1 MRAPERRPSRKT
13 SSMSKTPSPPRTPPS
28 SLSVPRTPPRTSQ
41 SAGQASKRPSMR
53 RVDMT
58 AGPDGTVSVR
68 MMRVAEPQTAPPA
81 MSKQL
86 SRRSSVRDSLATL
99 KVCQG

>member
-1 MRAPERRPSRKT
+1 M
-13 SSMSKTPSPPRTPPS
+13 PPPP
-28 SLSVPRTPPRTSQ
+28 LPPLPTLT
-41 SAGQASKRPSMR
+41 ASKRPSMR